1 MSDPGARFDV
11 LRRRL
16 ESALGTVVPLR
27 RDGEGTIRIEFGEA
41 PASVQVY
48 ELTDG
53 IDVYAVTQVIAL
65 DLPLTDQLVSDVEA
79 AGESVQFGTLRLMR
93 REVSADLVL
102 QYTFPASELGGDAL
116 RDFVAFL
123 LSQGLNA
130 RKRLVA

>member
-1 MSDPGARFDV
+1 MTDSTARFDV

-16 ESALGTVVPLR
+16 EGALGTVVPLR
-27 RDGEGTIRIEFGEA
+27 RDAEGTIRIEFGEA

-48 ELTDG
+48 ELTEG
-53 IDVYAVTQVIAL
+53 LDVYSLTQVIAL
-65 DLPLTDQLVSDVEA
+65 DLPLTDRLITDVEA
-79 AGESVQFGTLRLMR
+79 AGESIQFGTLRLMR
-93 REVSADLVL
+93 REISADLVL

-123 LSQGLNA
+123 LSQGLNT